1 MLGFELERVMRTPY
15 RIDDFQQV
23 YFVTASLETLLA
35 ATLQDFQTIYS
46 RLDDAP
52 DIPIGAILPEDEV
65 IWSEGWTFVCRAQ
78 LVFSVVFTPADRDL
92 GIALGAEFGDQG
104 QVFFHHSSSATSPV
118 LRGCRTSVPD
128 RSGR

>member
-1 MLGFELERVMRTPY
+1 MRTPY

-65 IWSEGWTFVCRAQ
+65 IWSGTQTRVPGAA
-78 LVFSVVFTPADRDL
+78 SVS
-92 GIALGAEFGDQG
+92 Q
-104 QVFFHHSSSATSPV
+104 
-118 LRGCRTSVPD
+118 
-128 RSGR
+128 